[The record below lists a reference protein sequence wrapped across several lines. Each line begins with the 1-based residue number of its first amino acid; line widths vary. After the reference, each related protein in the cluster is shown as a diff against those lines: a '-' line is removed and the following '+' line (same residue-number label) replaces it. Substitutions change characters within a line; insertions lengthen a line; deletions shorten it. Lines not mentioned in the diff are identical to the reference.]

1 MARADSPVKSLALK
15 GKTIAVNAVNSEV
28 TDLLYNALAADHITP
43 GQVHLAQIPFP
54 AMAAALA
61 TGRVD
66 AAYMTEP
73 YVTEAGQK
81 NGDLLRR
88 SRNARTTRVTARS
101 QSNGLVRDGPYARA
115 ILHDHE
121 KGGYRAARVAWR
133 KRSRV
138 GSEKRTL

>member
-1 MARADSPVKSLALK
+1 VAKLKIIASGFALGSHVNEIMARADSPVKSLASLK

-43 GQVHLAQIPFP
+43 GQVHLTQIPFP

-73 YVTEAGQK
+73 YVTEAGQR
-81 NGDLLRR
+81 NGDVGIYDLD
-88 SRNARTTRVTARS
+88 T
-101 QSNGLVRDGPYARA
+101 GPALNFPIA
-115 ILHDHE
+115 
-121 KGGYRAARVAWR
+121 G
-133 KRSRV
+133 
-138 GSEKRTL
+138 